1 MYCPEEVCV
10 IVDVFESSGLIEAEA
25 ENVESPV
32 GDGKA
37 VGVGVSP

>member
-10 IVDVFESSGLIEAEA
+10 IDDVLENVGVVESSGLIEIEA

-32 GDGKA
+32 G
-37 VGVGVSP
+37 VGVSP